1 MSYNS
6 KISAVLGNGPSRK
19 LYDKSKVYNFLIG
32 SNIPWT
38 RVDATVI
45 LDEEV
50 IRLWAKNKDL
60 ISCPVLFSK
69 QSWMMAS
76 EVGISKWVLDNNYF
90 IDMISR
96 ETEFSSGIYGCIHLI
111 EKGYKDI
118 DIYGCDAY
126 FTDNH
131 DKNLESYSRE
141 FLPQPAAN
149 NSSRWKRFWDDLIAK
164 HPDVKFNFIKE

>member
-19 LYDKSKVYNFLIG
+19 LYDKSKVYDFLIG

-50 IRLWAKNKDL
+50 IHLWEKNRDL
-60 ISCPVLFSK
+60 IKCPVLFSNE
-69 QSWMMAS
+69 SWMTTS
-76 EVGISKWVLDNNYF
+76 EVGMRQWILDNNYF
-90 IDMISR
+90 INMISR
-96 ETEFSSGIYGCIHLI
+96 EDMLSSGIYGCKHLI

-131 DKNLESYSRE
+131 ETNLGSYTRE
-141 FLPQPAAN
+141 FLPPPTIN
-149 NSSRWKRFWDDLIAK
+149 NSNRWKGFWDDLIAK
-164 HPDVKFNFIKE
+164 NPDIKFNFIKE